1 MTTAAAISGSPSRE
15 SKSRR
20 LLAHALARCADAGL
34 ATRLLDLCDLPADD
48 LLGRTRSAAVAD
60 ALAAVSGARLVIVGT
75 PVYRASYSGML
86 KVFFDLFA
94 MDALDG
100 KVAIPIATGGGPAHQ
115 LVIDHALRP
124 LLASVG
130 AQVVATGIYATD
142 AQFGADGPQDVVTQ
156 RIDRAVAEA
165 LAIVNLAA
173 QPSFTQR

>member
-1 MTTAAAISGSPSRE
+1 MTSAVAISGSPSRE

-20 LLAHALARCADAGL
+20 LLAHALTRCAEAGL
-34 ATRLLDLCDLPADD
+34 NTTLIDLCELPADD
-48 LLGRTRSAAVAD
+48 LLGRARSAAIAD
-60 ALAAVSGARLVIVGT
+60 ALAAVAGARIVIVGT

-86 KVFFDLFA
+86 KVFFDLFP

-130 AQVVATGIYATD
+130 AQVVATGIYAID
-142 AQFGADGPQDVVTQ
+142 AQFGADGPQEIVTQ

-165 LAIVNLAA
+165 LAISDLAA
-173 QPSFTQR
+173 ESSYTKR